1 MVDDF
6 ASLKRNLFGRVSRW
20 LLNEMREDKIDDF
33 MQEMETNRFWLL
45 EKREIIA
52 QILVKNVDYKN
63 IFHYDKK
70 FNTTQELAEHIGNCG
85 FKTMNCTNNGCTTV
99 FCAS

>member
-1 MVDDF
+1 
-6 ASLKRNLFGRVSRW
+6 
-20 LLNEMREDKIDDF
+20 MREDKIDDF
-33 MQEMETNRFWLL
+33 MQEMETNRFCLL